1 MSARIGRLFA
11 NGRGRREGAQTGRA
25 LAPRHPG
32 SCGGQDEARWRG
44 LWLALLLFAVAVG
57 CAPEGARCAKCG
69 MRVDDHPRWVAGTVT
84 AGGGEER
91 FCCPRCLFAWRGSP
105 RGAGSHDA
113 WVTEYYSQKQT
124 PVADV
129 LFVMGTDVVGPM
141 GKSLVPVSGREAA
154 ERFRQD
160 HAGAR
165 LLRAEEVTPEL
176 LRELA
181 GKPAE
186 AATP

>member
-1 MSARIGRLFA
+1 MSTQNSSLSADGT
-11 NGRGRREGAQTGRA
+11 GRREESQPRRA
-25 LAPRHPG
+25 LEPRYLGPYGIRSQAH
-32 SCGGQDEARWRG
+32 WRG
-44 LWLALLLFAVAVG
+44 LWLALLLFAVAAG

-69 MRVDDHPRWVAGTVT
+69 MRVDDHPRWVAGAVT
-84 AGGGEER
+84 AGEGEER

-113 WVTEYYSQKQT
+113 WVTEYYSQKRT

-160 HAGAR
+160 HAGSR

-186 AATP
+186 PAKP